1 MFSVVVASCGTPSPP
16 GAGDTNR
23 SRPLA
28 TEREPGENLYR
39 YIRRAS
45 QEMRE
50 SRHLRLSDQC
60 QRIAEKA
67 KRHDDSEEAKQ
78 AGKAK

>member
-1 MFSVVVASCGTPSPP
+1 MAP
-16 GAGDTNR
+16 
-23 SRPLA
+23 
-28 TEREPGENLYR
+28 EREPGENLYR
-39 YIRRAS
+39 YIRRAA

-67 KRHDDSEEAKQ
+67 KRHDDSEKAKQ